1 MTRSANEKSN
11 WVAWSVVV
19 TLVAC
24 LGGLCSG
31 CAPSAAGPA
40 SASSSV
46 ASGMQT
52 LEFSVTGMVCPR
64 CEPKV
69 ADAVKAVPGVK
80 SVEVSFEAKKAT
92 LVADMGQ
99 VSAATIEK
107 AVSDAGFTAKLI
119 RSESPGD

>member
-1 MTRSANEKSN
+1 MTRSANEMSN
-11 WVAWSVVV
+11 WVAWGVAV

-46 ASGMQT
+46 PEGTQT
-52 LEFSVTGMVCPR
+52 LEFSVEGMICPR

-69 ADAVKAVPGVK
+69 ADAVKVVPGVK

-92 LVADMGQ
+92 LVADLGQ
-99 VSAATIEK
+99 VSAAAVEK
-107 AVSDAGFTAKLI
+107 AVADAGFTAKLI
-119 RSESPGD
+119 PSESPGD